1 MKKQADALKILAI
14 GAHPD
19 DLEFGMGAVL
29 LKEFAQGSELSI
41 VITSKG
47 EAGSA
52 GTPEIRE
59 AESRAAAKML
69 GVTDRLTFLN
79 FGGDGLQTSSPEN
92 SVQLARLIREYRPD
106 IVCAPSLSANQH
118 PDHCAVG
125 TATRNACRLARY
137 GGMAALAGRKPHAVA
152 SLWFYSITAH
162 EDNSLSGAT
171 LVDVSEVVD
180 VWQELMACHQS
191 QVSQRNYIDLQLAR
205 AQQLGAMARC
215 AYAVALWPNDPP
227 VVQTLGQLKHTARA
241 F

>member
-29 LKEFAQGSELSI
+29 LKEVAHGSELSI
-41 VITSKG
+41 VITSRG
-47 EAGSA
+47 EAGSS

-59 AESRAAAKML
+59 AESHAAAKML
-69 GVTDRLTFLN
+69 GAADRLTFLD
-79 FGGDGLQTSSPEN
+79 FGGDGLQTPSPEN

-106 IVCAPSLSANQH
+106 IVCAPSLSTNQH
-118 PDHCAVG
+118 PDHSAVG

-137 GGMAALAGRKPHAVA
+137 GGMAALEGIAPHAVA

-162 EDNSLSGAT
+162 EDRPLAAAT

-180 VWQELMACHQS
+180 AWKALMACHHS
-191 QVSQRNYIDLQLAR
+191 QVSQRNYIELQLAR